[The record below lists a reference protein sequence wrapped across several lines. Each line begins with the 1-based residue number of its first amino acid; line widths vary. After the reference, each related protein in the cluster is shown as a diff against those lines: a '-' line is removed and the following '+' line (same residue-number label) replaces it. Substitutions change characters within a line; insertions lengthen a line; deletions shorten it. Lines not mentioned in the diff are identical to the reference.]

1 MRKIWQED
9 VISDLSSFRNLKN
22 NTEHII
28 PEIIRFVE
36 INQPILQEWV
46 LDQWVEDRNLES
58 TVMGRVMDC
67 HTNAT

>member
-22 NTEHII
+22 QSKQII

-36 INQPILQEWV
+36 VNQPILSEWV
-46 LDQWVEDRNLES
+46 LDQWVEDRI
-58 TVMGRVMDC
+58 
-67 HTNAT
+67 